1 MTTSGRLGPLP
12 LALTALLI
20 ALLALGGVLLWS
32 APAEAQSETTLVRNL
47 SQGNDDDAELSGN
60 DHAQLFHT
68 AANTGSNTGGWVVT
82 SVIVDSEDAEGD
94 DFDVDICLADDT
106 TGFPT
111 SDCTDLK
118 SRSDFT
124 AGQLVFRA
132 FFTGIL
138 LNANDNYTVVIS
150 QRGTGNVTLDST
162 TSGGEDSG
170 SVAGWSIKDKFDF
183 KSSGTWQQ
191 KSGANEALRIRIDGY
206 ERPGNRQPTGLPR
219 VLPTGEDQGILYADT
234 SRIADADG
242 FVNIGSVE
250 STGIHHEFDYQW
262 IRVDG
267 NTETNI
273 ADATSARYRRVE
285 DDIGKHVKV
294 EVSYTDR
301 FGGAESVTSLPFGPV
316 PAPAPSRP
324 ATTLVGNTGQS
335 PASASSITSAY
346 EMGFKLG
353 THGQGYEISSVSIDL
368 TAAPSSLTVSLY
380 AGGGPGLGTSGRT
393 KLFDF
398 ENPDSFTVGLNEF
411 TAPAGRVR
419 VPERPVLHQSVGLRR
434 HAVDQRDDVGRRG
447 CGRRAGSHARGRSG
461 R

>member
-1 MTTSGRLGPLP
+1 MTAYRRLTALPLP
-12 LALTALLI
+12 LLRTTRRLTSSRFSPSGKSLPSSPLVLTASRRIAPLPLLLI

-32 APAEAQSETTLVRNL
+32 APAEAQTETTLVRNL
-47 SQGNDDDAELSGN
+47 SQGNDDDASLSGN

-68 AANTGSNTGGWVVT
+68 APNTGSNTGGWVVT
-82 SVIVDSEDAEGD
+82 SVIVDSEDTAGD
-94 DFDVDICLADDT
+94 DFDVDICLAHDT

-111 SDCTDLK
+111 ETCTDLQ

-132 FFTGIL
+132 YFTGIL

-170 SVAGWSIKDKFDF
+170 SVAGWSIKDKFDWNN
-183 KSSGTWQQ
+183 SGTWQQ

-242 FVNIGSVE
+242 FVNIGSVD

-285 DDIGKHVKV
+285 ADIGKHDQGGSLVHGPVRRRGERDQPALRPGPRTGPVAARNDAGRQHRPDAGVRV
-294 EVSYTDR
+294 EHHLGVRNGLQAGHSRPGLRDLQRLDR
-301 FGGAESVTSLPFGPV
+301 PHGGPV
-316 PAPAPSRP
+316 P
-324 ATTLVGNTGQS
+324 V
-335 PASASSITSAY
+335 
-346 EMGFKLG
+346 
-353 THGQGYEISSVSIDL
+353 
-368 TAAPSSLTVSLY
+368 
-380 AGGGPGLGTSGRT
+380 
-393 KLFDF
+393 
-398 ENPDSFTVGLNEF
+398 
-411 TAPAGRVR
+411 
-419 VPERPVLHQSVGLRR
+419 
-434 HAVDQRDDVGRRG
+434 
-447 CGRRAGSHARGRSG
+447 
-461 R
+461 